1 MHYDL
6 AYICAIAS
14 AMILTIDQDVI
25 TITDNYDEIASLM
38 SQLHDLNALLLRGA
52 GGGEAISTVK

>member
-1 MHYDL
+1 
-6 AYICAIAS
+6 
-14 AMILTIDQDVI
+14 MILTIDQDVI

-52 GGGEAISTVK
+52 GGDEAISTVK